1 MNYCT
6 CEIMDL
12 LYYAKATQVKQTK
25 ISVCIHKFCK
35 NLGGDKKGKY
45 TSTHHSIL
53 CFPCDSCWA
62 CKSIYLAKK
71 AKAGL
76 QDYREQSQ
84 WSTRSSTVVTTLV
97 RKWIEPPWTVEAL
110 PSMLLSKGQ
119 GRGVGSGF
127 STCCPLN
134 LKYSSSR
141 HSQDSAEVSTQRS
154 VPQRGLAWPVNLP
167 WESHHHCLDLNQVCF
182 LNSLHHHLTSG
193 DYYFAYRFNVPLE
206 CQLHE
211 FRNPVCFAWP
221 LWNTV

>member
-45 TSTHHSIL
+45 TLTHHSIL

-62 CKSIYLAKK
+62 CKSISLAKK
-71 AKAGL
+71 AKSGL
-76 QDYREQSQ
+76 EDYREQSQ
-84 WSTRSSTVVTTLV
+84 WSTWSSTVVTTLV
-97 RKWIEPPWTVEAL
+97 RKSGQSL
-110 PSMLLSKGQ
+110 LLSKGQ

-127 STCCPLN
+127 STCCPLS

-141 HSQDSAEVSTQRS
+141 HLQDSTEVSTQRS
-154 VPQRGLAWPVNLP
+154 LPQRGLAWPVSLP
-167 WESHHHCLDLNQVCF
+167 WESHHHCLELNQVCF

-193 DYYFAYRFNVPLE
+193 DYSYFAYRFNVP
-206 CQLHE
+206 
-211 FRNPVCFAWP
+211 
-221 LWNTV
+221 